1 MAVRFLAVL
10 PLHSAASL
18 CFAAAISWT
27 AAAIISSAAAQQAQP
42 TQASRKAPG
51 LESFLRLAHGS
62 AVFQAQAAELAAT
75 RDTRPEVRA
84 FAGRMVEFRRE
95 QIASLLSAARER
107 TLTISPAPAFEHK
120 VILEN
125 LQALDSL
132 ELSRRYSEVQVQALE
147 LEMQA
152 YALAENSLDAGVTA
166 VARDTKARLQG
177 LLDEAR
183 QVRQAVGP

>member
-1 MAVRFLAVL
+1 MRRALPGLCLTATVCWAVSEIVA
-10 PLHSAASL
+10 P
-18 CFAAAISWT
+18 
-27 AAAIISSAAAQQAQP
+27 AAAQPAQP
-42 TQASRKAPG
+42 AAPSRQVPDA
-51 LESFLRLAHGS
+51 ETFLRLAHSS
-62 AVFQAQAAELAAT
+62 AVLQAQAAELAAS

-95 QIASLLSAARER
+95 QIASLLSGARER
-107 TLTISPAPAFEHK
+107 TLAVSPVPAFEHK

-125 LQALDSL
+125 LQPLDSL

-147 LEMQA
+147 QELQGYTLSESSSDQWVA
-152 YALAENSLDAGVTA
+152 T

-183 QVRQAVGP
+183 QVRRAVGP